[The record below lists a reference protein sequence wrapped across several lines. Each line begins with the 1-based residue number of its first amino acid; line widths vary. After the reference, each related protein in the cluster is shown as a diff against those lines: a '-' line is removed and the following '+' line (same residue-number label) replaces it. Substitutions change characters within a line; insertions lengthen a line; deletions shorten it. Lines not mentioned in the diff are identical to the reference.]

1 MWMPDY
7 DDILEVLAPRMI
19 VSGPYLYMDVAVAY
33 LRVTFDQI
41 SNSGSVTLLSWVG
54 ENGWYP
60 WSSLVWC
67 PGSLVVAEN
76 TSDDD
81 GPKNPREF
89 SITDW
94 LDEESGSGFGAI
106 KEYGILERMFASA
119 RNSETLNSLSNLTDK
134 RRMVLISED
143 EEGLGDEIERIGNQ
157 NAYPIDGTNYY
168 FNWRNKTWETL
179 EARRARFEKNW
190 NSGI

>member
-1 MWMPDY
+1 MCMSDF
-7 DDILEVLAPRMI
+7 DDILEVLAPKMI

-33 LRVTFDQI
+33 LRVTFDRI

-67 PGSLVVAEN
+67 PGSLVVVEN

-89 SITDW
+89 SIPNW
-94 LDEESGSGFGAI
+94 LDEESGSDFVNGG
-106 KEYGILERMFASA
+106 EYGILEKMFASA
-119 RNSETLNSLSNLTDK
+119 RNSETLNSLSDLNDK
-134 RRMVLISED
+134 RRMELISED
-143 EEGLGDEIERIGNQ
+143 EEGLGDEIARIGNQ

-168 FNWRNKTWETL
+168 FNRRNKTWETL
-179 EARRARFEKNW
+179 EARRARLERNW